1 MKLLIA
7 AFVGGMI
14 TLMILARED
23 PFEQGDGSRQAKRLA
38 DETKR
43 SRMGRAHRYTTAGWM
58 K

>member
-7 AFVGGMI
+7 AFVAGMI

-23 PFEQGDGSRQAKRLA
+23 PFEQGDGNRQAKRLA

-43 SRMGRAHRYTTAGWM
+43 ARAGRAHRYTTAGWT

>member
-43 SRMGRAHRYTTAGWM
+43 ARTGRAHRYTTAGWT